1 MWRRAL
7 CLLAAVAVAAW
18 GGGAR
23 GGDAA
28 VAGKGA
34 AGPQTAVPAAQQ
46 IQRPL
51 PQAAKEARLAHHLAR
66 LADLSEAL
74 ALYAQDPIGIFSVP
88 PDLQALQQ
96 AGLARSD
103 AQERVQVFVYT
114 DDPDAAAAAV
124 RALGGAVDRL
134 EREEGIVQ
142 AWVPLRRLRAL
153 AARPGVRW
161 IDLPPYPATATGS
174 VTTSGDQILRAADLR
189 SALGVSGAGVRVGV
203 ISDGV
208 RGLAQSQASGDLP
221 AVNTTDCNVV
231 ASDPAQTGAEGTAML
246 EIVHDL
252 APGAELW
259 FAGFGGTS
267 GTALDFNAA
276 VSCLAQRVDVV
287 VDDVNWFNAGPYDGS
302 SIVSRNTAAAL
313 NSPTNRVR
321 AHVTAVGNQAAAHY
335 QEPYQPCPGEAAFHR
350 FAATEQTLD
359 RGGLGPRCD
368 NPVLVPAGSTL
379 RVLVQWNDPWGA
391 SCNDYDVYI
400 FAHDSPTALA
410 ASQNFQFCAQNPT
423 ELAVWQNVSTSPVT
437 VDVVL
442 APIGQVEPRTF
453 DIFFLGGIPNYY
465 TPTSSVPNQADAGGG
480 VLAVGAINAFEDGH
494 DEITPYSS
502 RGPTNDGRT
511 KPDVT
516 GIDGVSVTGAGG
528 FASPFLGTSAAAPHI
543 AGILALLL
551 ECRPGLK
558 AGEPGDAP
566 AQDRSAL
573 ANALLLTAAD
583 LGPPGTDNT
592 YGAGRADAL
601 AAGRLACQGS
611 AVLWGDVDCSLTL
624 DSADALALLRASMGL
639 GVVQNEP
646 CPDMG
651 QNVGGRLWG
660 DVDCSGRVDATD
672 SQKLL
677 HFTLGLS
684 IQQGPGCLRPG
695 TLVALD

>member
-1 MWRRAL
+1 MIALAFALASGGRDTSRSTGPGTPAPGGEAIAAQRERYRHLRRGPKEPRLSYHLSRLVDLEESLARYASDPVG
-7 CLLAAVAVAAW
+7 LLAA
-18 GGGAR
+18 
-23 GGDAA
+23 
-28 VAGKGA
+28 
-34 AGPQTAVPAAQQ
+34 
-46 IQRPL
+46 
-51 PQAAKEARLAHHLAR
+51 
-66 LADLSEAL
+66 
-74 ALYAQDPIGIFSVP
+74 P
-88 PDLQALQQ
+88 PDLQALAA
-96 AGLARSD
+96 AGLARRD
-103 AQERVQVFVYT
+103 AQDRLQVFVYA
-114 DDPDAAAAAV
+114 DDLGRAADAV
-124 RALGGAVDRL
+124 RSLGGLV
-134 EREEGIVQ
+134 ERAAPEAGILQ
-142 AWVPLRRLRAL
+142 AWVPIKSVRLL
-153 AARPGVRW
+153 AAQLGVRFL
-161 IDLPPYPATATGS
+161 DLPAYPAFQAGS
-174 VTTSGDQILRAADLR
+174 VQSQGDVILKAADLR
-189 SALGVSGAGVRVGV
+189 STLGLSGAGVRVGV

-221 AVNTTDCNVV
+221 AVNATDCNVV
-231 ASDPAQTGAEGTAML
+231 AIDPAQTGAEGTAML

-259 FAGFGGTS
+259 FAGFGGSS

-276 VSCLAQRVDVV
+276 VNCLAQRVDVV
-287 VDDVNWFNAGPYDGS
+287 VDDVNWFNVGPYDGS

-313 NSPTNRVR
+313 NGPTNRVR
-321 AHVTAVGNQAAAHY
+321 AHVTAVGNHAATHY

-400 FAHDSPTALA
+400 FAHDSPTPLA

-494 DEITPYSS
+494 DEIAPYSS

-528 FASPFLGTSAAAPHI
+528 FSTPFLGTSAAAAHI

-601 AAGRLACQGS
+601 AAGRLLCQHQL
-611 AVLWGDVDCSLTL
+611 VMWGDLDCSLTL
-624 DSADALALLRASMGL
+624 DSADALLLLRATLGL
-639 GVVQNEP
+639 PVAQSQP
-646 CPDMG
+646 CPRVGDA
-651 QNVGGRLWG
+651 VGGVLWG
-660 DVDCSGRVDATD
+660 DMDCDGRVTIADVRAVLRAA
-672 SQKLL
+672 S
-677 HFTLGLS
+677 GLPWAPH
-684 IQQGPGCLRPG
+684 PGCPAAG
-695 TLVALD
+695 ALLSLP